1 MALSGGAVLLR
12 SQVKGG
18 RATVKFTATG
28 NVGVIQ
34 ANSTVNSDLS
44 NSNDAITG
52 ASISGIS
59 WSLSGNTTQALVGAT
74 IARGATTIMTLSGTG
89 QWSAAQGWLGDGS
102 NAASNVAVTFNGG
115 QTGVV
120 YAEFSKIY
128 AGGGG
133 DISE

>member
-1 MALSGGAVLLR
+1 MAFSGGATLLR

-28 NVGVIQ
+28 NVGTVT

-44 NSNDAITG
+44 ISNDSITG

-74 IARGATTIMTLSGTG
+74 VARGATTIMTLSGTG

-102 NAASNVAVTFNGG
+102 NAVSNVAVTFNGG
-115 QTGVV
+115 QTGVIFMEM
-120 YAEFSKIY
+120 AKQY

-133 DISE
+133 NVTE